1 MGRPSFIARS
11 SRSSCWNAISLRTN
25 LGQFIFRSPHKVLAW
40 RLCNPFSLNHG
51 LAPRKRHAT
60 VTGER
65 LLGFAEPKCKNPGI
79 PAGVSRSCAGPAP
92 LEHCEGSSAP
102 FLLGR
107 SCKQARR
114 TQRRYSPDQH
124 GVPPSRASIP
134 SEFRCKNDPRRAGR
148 VRATSLCVQSWPRAR
163 PRLWSRK
170 TARPPPTWHLC
181 RAI

>member
-1 MGRPSFIARS
+1 MHARHDRLAGMQSPCAQTWAS
-11 SRSSCWNAISLRTN
+11 SSSAARIKCSRGVFAILFHSIT
-25 LGQFIFRSPHKVLAW
+25 
-40 RLCNPFSLNHG
+40 
-51 LAPRKRHAT
+51 PRRRHAT